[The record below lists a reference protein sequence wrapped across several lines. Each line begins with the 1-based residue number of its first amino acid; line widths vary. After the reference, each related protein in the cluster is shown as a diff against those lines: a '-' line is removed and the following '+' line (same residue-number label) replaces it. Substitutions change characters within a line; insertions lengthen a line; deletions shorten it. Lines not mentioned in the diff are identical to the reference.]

1 MHKFPGDLYG
11 SDLRVVILGY
21 LRPMVSYD
29 TLGELIEAIG
39 SDVERAEMLLEL
51 AENQVYQ
58 SDSFFLKTVTS
69 KI

>member
-11 SDLRVVILGY
+11 SDLRVVVLGY

-29 TLGELIEAIG
+29 SLEELIEAIR
-39 SDVERAEMLLEL
+39 SDVRRAEMLLDL

-58 SDSFFLKTVTS
+58 SDSFFLKSVIS